1 MDSTILN
8 NRYRLGELLGAGGMA
23 LVYRAQ
29 DTLLDRPVAI
39 KMLREPYASDP
50 NFRER
55 FLNEARTAAR
65 LDHPNIVHIY
75 DVSAHQPDAQ
85 QEQPYIVMEVVN
97 GQDLKTLIRQ
107 QAPLRLPQAL
117 EFARQICAAVGVA
130 HRAGLVHCDLKPQ
143 NVLVTQG
150 GQIKITDFGIARA
163 FQKDSDDAN
172 AERVIWGSPHY
183 IAPEQVQGQ
192 APTPAS
198 DVYSIGI
205 ILYEMLTGVPPFHAE
220 DPNELVLKHLREEP
234 TPMTSFNPRVPPRL
248 EWLVRKVLAKEPA
261 ARYRNAEQFGMA
273 IEAYRQSADEGTTPL
288 QAVAAPT
295 GAPLN
300 RERIAAP
307 GSPEATP
314 LNPTPAQSVTPP
326 MAPPLPPR
334 PQPQSAP
341 AAPSTIQETAESDQ
355 PDWLLWLL
363 WIVAAAAVLGLI
375 PLMWRVYRTY
385 TTPAVLTAPAI
396 ATITPTVEATTQ
408 IVTVPNLINL
418 SASEAQRLLQSYNL
432 SLAVTAERETTEALP
447 GTILEQD
454 PRAGT
459 RIPSGS
465 VVNITVAQGA
475 AFLLPDLVGYQHEVI
490 SRDIEAQGLLI
501 VTEETWS
508 TEPRGKIL
516 AQQPAPNT
524 QIRAGATITLTLSGG
539 VEQPIPLQ
547 VNLNNLI
554 ILEEARVPQTTM
566 RPGNTLPVTLRWRAL
581 QPTGQRYT
589 VFVHLLSPEMNLVTQ
604 HDSEPLN
611 GLSPTNSWLTGEII
625 VDPHQLTIPAG
636 TPAGTYQIRVGL
648 YAENARLQVIDPGA
662 AQVIDN
668 SILITQLEI
677 SP

>member
-50 NFRER
+50 NFRAR

-75 DVSAHQPDAQ
+75 DVGAHQAGSQ

-117 EFARQICAAVGVA
+117 EFARQICGAVAVA
-130 HRAGLVHCDLKPQ
+130 HRAGLVHCDIKPQ

-172 AERVIWGSPHY
+172 AERVVWGSPYY
-183 IAPEQVQGQ
+183 IAPEQIQGLV
-192 APTPAS
+192 PTPAS

-205 ILYEMLTGVPPFHAE
+205 VLYEMLTGVPPFHDE
-220 DPNELVLKHLREEP
+220 DPTELALKHLREEP
-234 TPMTSFNPRVPPRL
+234 APMTSFNPRIPPRL

-288 QAVAAPT
+288 QTVAAPA
-295 GAPLN
+295 GAPVGASTGG
-300 RERIAAP
+300 ERIASP
-307 GSPEATP
+307 GALEAAKLSPA
-314 LNPTPAQSVTPP
+314 PAQPITP
-326 MAPPLPPR
+326 MAPLPVAPPSIAPR
-334 PQPQSAP
+334 PPGAP
-341 AAPSTIQETAESDQ
+341 AIPPATQKTAESDQ

-375 PLMWRVYRTY
+375 PLLWRVYRTY
-385 TTPAVLTAPAI
+385 TTPAILPAPAI
-396 ATITPTVEATTQ
+396 ATITPTIEATTQ

-418 SASEAQRLLQSYNL
+418 SASEAQRLLQSYSL
-432 SLAVTAERETTEALP
+432 SLTVTAERETTEALP

-459 RIPSGS
+459 RIPGGS
-465 VVNITVAQGA
+465 AVNITVAQGA
-475 AFLLPDLVGYQHEVI
+475 AFLLPDLIGYQHEVI

-501 VTEETWS
+501 VTEEIWS

-524 QIRAGATITLTLSGG
+524 QIRAGATLTLTLSGG
-539 VEQPIPLQ
+539 VEQPIPLH
-547 VNLNNLI
+547 VKVKNL
-554 ILEEARVPQTTM
+554 
-566 RPGNTLPVTLRWRAL
+566 
-581 QPTGQRYT
+581 
-589 VFVHLLSPEMNLVTQ
+589 S
-604 HDSEPLN
+604 
-611 GLSPTNSWLTGEII
+611 
-625 VDPHQLTIPAG
+625 
-636 TPAGTYQIRVGL
+636 
-648 YAENARLQVIDPGA
+648 
-662 AQVIDN
+662 
-668 SILITQLEI
+668 
-677 SP
+677 